1 MSSTQVTRDQRGWS
15 VFVHS
20 LRSSPGLGRL
30 LSVRLSSQIT
40 DGIFQAALVGS
51 ILFNPERHADPLAV
65 AGGLAVLLLPYSLI
79 GPFAGAL
86 LDHWDRRNV
95 LLYAN
100 LLRGLIIGL
109 VALAVASGAPDVVV
123 LISALAATG
132 ASRFVAA
139 GLSAGLPHVARR
151 EVLVATNAL
160 FTTLGGAMLTVG
172 LGITLGLRA
181 IFGDDNVGSALT
193 MIAGIVLAVV
203 SGGLAHRFRPL
214 QLGPDEPDDPGRS
227 AVHAV
232 SVGLWHGARAV
243 VHHKTVAA
251 ALSAIGAH
259 RLVFGMNTL
268 MILVLTRQMGPGDGV
283 DRVSVVI
290 GFTGAGALLAA
301 VITPIAVA
309 RVGRYVTLLAALAVG
324 AFAELSVLSFEFAV
338 ICGSAFVLGLIGQI
352 AKLCGDVAM
361 QVDVDDAVRGQVF
374 SVQDAVFNIAY
385 VGAVTVAAL
394 AIPDDGRA
402 VGLVVLGVVLY
413 LLGMLV
419 VRLLHPR
426 GHWSAEPTTVRHTVT
441 DPAG

>member
-1 MSSTQVTRDQRGWS
+1 M
-15 VFVHS
+15 FVHS
-20 LRSSPGLGRL
+20 LRHSPGLGRL

-109 VALAVASGAPDVVV
+109 VAAAVASGAPDVVV
-123 LISALAATG
+123 LVSALAATG

-160 FTTLGGAMLTVG
+160 FTTLGGAMLSVG
-172 LGITLGLRA
+172 LGVTLGLRA
-181 IFGDDNVGSALT
+181 LFGDDNTGSALT
-193 MIAGIVLAVV
+193 MLAGIVLAVV
-203 SGGLAHRFRPL
+203 SGGLAHGFRPL

-227 AVHAV
+227 ALHAV

-243 VHHKTVAA
+243 VHHKTVAG

-268 MILVLTRQMGPGDGV
+268 MILVLTRQMGPGDGL
-283 DRVSVVI
+283 DRVSLVV

-301 VITPIAVA
+301 LVTPIAVA
-309 RVGRYVTLLAALAVG
+309 RAGRYATLLCALAAG
-324 AFAELSVLSFEFAV
+324 AVAELTVLTFDFVV
-338 ICGSAFVLGLIGQI
+338 ICGSAFVLGLIGQV

-361 QVDVDDAVRGQVF
+361 QVDVGDAVRGQVF

-385 VGAVTVAAL
+385 VCAVTVAAL
-394 AIPDDGRA
+394 AIPADGRA
-402 VGLVVLGVVLY
+402 TVLVVLGVVLY
-413 LLGMLV
+413 LLGIV
-419 VRLLHPR
+419 AVRMLHPR
-426 GHWSAEPTTVRHTVT
+426 THTMKDTAPTQHPVS
-441 DPAG
+441 DPSSS

>member
-193 MIAGIVLAVV
+193 MVAGIVLAVV

-301 VITPIAVA
+301 IITPIAVA

-426 GHWSAEPTTVRHTVT
+426 GHWSAEPTTVRPSVT
-441 DPAG
+441 DPAA